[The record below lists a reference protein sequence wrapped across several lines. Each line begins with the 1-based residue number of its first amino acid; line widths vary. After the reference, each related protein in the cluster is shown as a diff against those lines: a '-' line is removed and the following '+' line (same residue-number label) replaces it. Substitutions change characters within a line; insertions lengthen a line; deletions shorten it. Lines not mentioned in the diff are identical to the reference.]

1 MPTRERKRST
11 VAAELAAL
19 LDVGDNRAAAA
30 RARQVLSD
38 GARSTSDHEA
48 ARAALGRVKPE
59 RAAAMA
65 AAGGFVLLAVAA
77 LLGLLRT

>member
-1 MPTRERKRST
+1 MPNRYRKRST
-11 VAAELAAL
+11 VAAELAAFL
-19 LDVGDNRAAAA
+19 EVGDNRAAAA
-30 RARQVLSD
+30 MARQILSD
-38 GARSTSDHEA
+38 SARNASDQDA

-65 AAGGFVLLAVAA
+65 AAAGLILLAVAA